1 MALITI
7 SEDGAGSTP
16 SIAAASRKR
25 QLKRAL
31 LRGLLLSPAVLLVFA
46 VVLLPL
52 ALALYDSLRP
62 GGAWSISNFQTLLT
76 QSPYTIVLRQ
86 TFEIAFT
93 VTAIT
98 LWLAIPA
105 SAFLARQSPRVT
117 TIVLGFIVASLW
129 VSVLVK
135 IFAWQVI
142 LARLGPLNALLQ
154 GVGAT
159 ERPLSLTYT
168 RGAVVLSMVHFMIP
182 YATILLVAAMRR
194 IDWDLIT
201 AARTLGA
208 RNLLIFREIYWPQI
222 RVSFVM
228 TFLIVFVLTSAFFVA
243 PALLGSTS
251 EIMIAMQMKS
261 DLSTQYSSG
270 IPAAT
275 GVLLTI
281 CLLAIALVAL
291 VLSGGSFRKISQ
303 EMTK

>member
-1 MALITI
+1 MSAITFRN
-7 SEDGAGSTP
+7 DGADQAP
-16 SIAAASRKR
+16 SNAAVSRRRKAMR
-25 QLKRAL
+25 SII
-31 LRGLLLSPAVLLVFA
+31 RGLLLSPALLLVFV

-52 ALALYDSLRP
+52 GIALRDSLRP
-62 GGAWSISNFQTLLT
+62 GGDWSVSNFQTLLT
-76 QSPYTIVLRQ
+76 QSPYPIVLRQ

-93 VTAIT
+93 VTALT
-98 LWLAIPA
+98 LLLSAPA
-105 SAFLARQSPRVT
+105 AAFLARQSPRIS
-117 TIVLGFIVASLW
+117 TIFLGLIAASLW

-135 IFAWQVI
+135 IFAWQVL
-142 LARLGPLNALLQ
+142 LARLGPINGLFQ
-154 GVGAT
+154 GIGAT
-159 ERPLSLTYT
+159 DRPLSLLYT

-194 IDWDLIT
+194 IDWELIT

-261 DLSTQYSSG
+261 DLSTQYASG

-303 EMTK
+303 EMAK